1 MQDGCVNE
9 IGERYQPPMIRHPA
23 SQHRRLR
30 NRKAFVS
37 VFLLHLCSAFCVIVP
52 YFLKLSYPPEGP
64 RYLHTPSSL
73 HEIVKASPNPPKPS
87 HDSLIVSNVGAQS
100 KGFTFVIST
109 EAWIITRTSPQGSLI
124 IWSLGYHTLILFF
137 LKEPF

>member
-1 MQDGCVNE
+1 MCQRDWRAV
-9 IGERYQPPMIRHPA
+9 PA
-23 SQHRRLR
+23 ADDQASGLATWAFQKPESLR
-30 NRKAFVS
+30 FS
-37 VFLLHLCSAFCVIVP
+37 FLLHLCLAFCVVVP

-64 RYLHTPSSL
+64 RYLHTPSSP

-87 HDSLIVSNVGAQS
+87 HDSLIASNVGAQN

-124 IWSLGYHTLILFF
+124 IWSLEYHTLILFF
-137 LKEPF
+137 LKEPL